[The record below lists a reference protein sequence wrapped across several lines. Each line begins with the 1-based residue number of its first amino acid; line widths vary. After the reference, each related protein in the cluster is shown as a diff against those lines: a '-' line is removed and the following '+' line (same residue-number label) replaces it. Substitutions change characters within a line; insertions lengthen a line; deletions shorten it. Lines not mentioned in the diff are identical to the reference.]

1 MKKRTALSM
10 LIVMIVFAL
19 AACSSGNNGSSSNA
33 NTPATD
39 AASQNANA
47 AGADESAA
55 SGDEI
60 APEPGA
66 SLKIWVD
73 RTERAFIDE
82 VIPEFTEKYGVQVT
96 IEEVNIPQQGERLET
111 DGPANLAAD
120 VLMLPHDKLS
130 KLVQANLIYPND
142 LFEEET
148 KASSLETA
156 IAASSIDGVLYG
168 YPQSIETFAL
178 FYNKALVNEVPAT
191 WDDVLAFAEGYNDAA
206 SKKYAIAWLHN
217 LYFNSMFMFPY
228 GGYVFGDDGTDAAD
242 IGLNSPESVEGLKY
256 YQSLKQAAPI
266 NTTDLTYDIQLELFT
281 SGKLAMTIDGPWSI
295 NAYQGKVD
303 FGIAPLP
310 DLPGGKKTISMAGV
324 RSFYVNSYTPYPT
337 AAKLLA
343 SYLVSTENA
352 LKNFELA
359 NILPANKNAA
369 DDPRIKNDPILSG
382 IVEQFNHSTTMPSI
396 AEMNLVW
403 APTDAAFA
411 AIWNNNADVQAT
423 MDTAVQSI
431 KDLIN
436 SATSQ

>member
-1 MKKRTALSM
+1 M

>member
-1 MKKRTALSM
+1 MKKKAGLCT
-10 LIVMIVFAL
+10 LIVMLVVVL
-19 AACSSGNNGSSSNA
+19 AACSSGNNGSDSNGNA
-33 NTPATD
+33 PP
-39 AASQNANA
+39 QNVN
-47 AGADESAA
+47 A
-55 SGDEI
+55 SGTNSIEAPSGEI
-60 APEPGA
+60 VPEPGA

-73 RTERAFIDE
+73 RTERTFIDE
-82 VIPEFTEKYGVQVT
+82 VIPKFTEQYGIEVT

-148 KASSLETA
+148 KANSLETA
-156 IAASSIDGVLYG
+156 IAASSIDGILYG

-178 FYNKALVNEVPAT
+178 FYNKALVNEPPAT
-191 WDDVLAFAEGYNDAA
+191 WGDVLAFAESYNDAA
-206 SKKYAIAWLHN
+206 NKKYAIAWLHN
-217 LYFNSMFMFPY
+217 LYFNSMFMYPY
-228 GGYVFGDDGTDAAD
+228 GGYVFGNEGTNAAD
-242 IGLNSPESVEGLKY
+242 IGLNSPESVEGLKF
-256 YQSLKQAAPI
+256 YQSLREAAPI

-295 NAYQGKVD
+295 NAYQDKVD
-303 FGIAPLP
+303 FGIVPLP

-324 RSFYVNSYTPYPT
+324 RSFYVNSYTAYPT

-343 SYLVSTENA
+343 SYLISTENA

-369 DDPRIKNDPILSG
+369 EDPKIKNDPVLSG
-382 IVEQFNHSTTMPSI
+382 IVEQFKHSTTMPSI

-411 AIWNNNADVQAT
+411 AIWNNNADVQTT

-431 KDLIN
+431 QDLID
-436 SATSQ
+436 SATGQ

>member
-1 MKKRTALSM
+1 M

-228 GGYVFGDDGTDAAD
+228 GGYVFGNDGTDAAD